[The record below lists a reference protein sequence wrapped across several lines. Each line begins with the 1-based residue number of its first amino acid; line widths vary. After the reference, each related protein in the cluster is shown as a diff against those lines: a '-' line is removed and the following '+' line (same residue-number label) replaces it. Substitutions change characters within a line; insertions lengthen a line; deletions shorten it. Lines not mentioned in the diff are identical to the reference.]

1 LDEAG
6 FWAWLEYRIS
16 TELRESEDSRLRYYS
31 CDGLVPEEYDLLG
44 EQRCIQAC
52 AWIGHGRLQ
61 EEWNFTLPLASAV
74 MDREEI
80 GWAALL
86 PQDTL
91 TGWLAPDPQ
100 RKTLMI
106 DPLSGHHA

>member
-1 LDEAG
+1 MDEAI
-6 FWAWLEYRIS
+6 FWTRLEYRIC
-16 TELRESEDSRLRYYS
+16 TELRGSEDTRLRYYS

-44 EQRCIQAC
+44 EQRCIRGR

-61 EEWNFTLPLASAV
+61 EEWKFTLLLASAV

-86 PQDTL
+86 SRDTL
-91 TGWLAPDPQ
+91 TGWLTPDPQ

-106 DPLSGHHA
+106 DPLAGHHA